1 MKALCKE
8 VERKGLGIRKR
19 KKTYTMLQGVE
30 SMAGFDLD
38 RMEQKAGTLGKAVY
52 YFNQQEKEHQQVLSK
67 KILSARVLFP
77 EEKGLLL

>member
-1 MKALCKE
+1 
-8 VERKGLGIRKR
+8 
-19 KKTYTMLQGVE
+19 
-30 SMAGFDLD
+30 MAGFDLD